1 MTEATGDF
9 LVERRWDSDL
19 LDSTEQFTLH
29 SHQDGYRFAGN
40 TLIRHEGIRV
50 EIVYV
55 VEARP
60 DWSTRS
66 ARIGIPALATL
77 FEVEVSPQG
86 RWVIDGEHRADLD
99 GAVDIDLGWTPAT
112 NTLPIRRLSVETG
125 VPVATRVGWLKWSEL
140 VFMKAEQSYAR
151 HGVGRWTYASG
162 NFSAGLVVDELGVV
176 IDYGDPPIWR
186 AVS

>member
-1 MTEATGDF
+1 MTAATGEL
-9 LVERRWDSDL
+9 LVDRRWDSDL

-50 EIVYV
+50 EIDYV

-66 ARIGIPALATL
+66 ARIDIPALATL
-77 FEVEVSPQG
+77 FEVQVSPQG
-86 RWVIDGEHRADLD
+86 RWVIDGEHRPDLD
-99 GAVDIDLGWTPAT
+99 GALDIDLGWTPAT
-112 NTLPIRRLSVETG
+112 NSLPIRRLSVRTG

-140 VFMKAEQSYAR
+140 VFMKAKQSYTS
-151 HGVGRWTYASG
+151 HGEGRWTYASG
-162 NFSAGLVVDELGVV
+162 NFSADLVVDELGVV
-176 IDYGDPPIWR
+176 IDYGSPPIWR
-186 AVS
+186 AVI